1 MLTASQ
7 LDLLPL
13 PVLSLFERYHIS
25 ILEDIAR
32 RIANLDYASAAWQA
46 QRLNEAGLLY
56 QDILQRIAN
65 ISGESESVLRR
76 IFQEAG
82 VKAFRFDD
90 RIYKAA
96 GLKPLSLNIAPNVME
111 ALMVGLRKTQG
122 TLQNLVQ
129 STAVSGQDAFYN
141 ATDLAYMQISTGTL
155 DYNTAI
161 RDAVTD
167 IASQGIDVIYYAS
180 GHRDKI
186 DVAVRRATLTG
197 VNQTVG
203 EMTIARADDMGVD
216 LVETSAH
223 IGARNKGDVPENHEL
238 WQGKVFTRGL
248 DPKNKGKY
256 PDFEK
261 VTGYGTITGL
271 CGINCV
277 LGDTKISNL
286 GIRAGY
292 RRKYSGEIIV
302 IRTASGKELSV
313 TPNHPILTD
322 KGWISANSLV
332 EGNNVISRSFLNRK
346 GAISPNVHK
355 GEARIKDVFN
365 SLFVNG
371 MTTKFP
377 VSPSDFH
384 GDVTDDKVDIIFSD
398 SFLRDSFNASAF
410 KYFKEVGLSLPPSFT
425 NSFKPFGALSEVFPA
440 SFRSAHGIVRS
451 FGESVS
457 LFLRHTLQSVFH
469 SFRTIFSN
477 RNTKFCEIFTN
488 GSLGQSNFFGN
499 LIFPHA
505 RFIHG
510 KKFFGSNAS
519 ITNKVGFPVSSGVN
533 TIPFETVS
541 DCATRAIVFISNIFN
556 RRTAL
561 IHRDNIINIE
571 RKPSKGSFVHI
582 YNLSTNGEWYFA
594 NDIITHNCRH
604 SFSPFFEGLS
614 ERNYDKKTLDEYA
627 NKTVNYQGEE
637 ISWYDATQE
646 QRKIEREIR
655 EAKRVAAAVEAA
667 GLDAG
672 DEKFFVRMLQAEM
685 RSFVNQT
692 GLNRQYPRE
701 QVDPG
706 DKTPTG

>member
-13 PVLSLFERYHIS
+13 PVLNLFERYHIS

-56 QDILQRIAN
+56 QDILQRIAD

-82 VKAFRFDD
+82 VKAFRFDN

-96 GLKPLSLNIAPNVME
+96 GLQPLPLNLAPNVME

-122 TLQNLVQ
+122 TLQNLVR

-167 IASQGIDVIYYAS
+167 VASQGIDVIYYAS

-248 DPKNKGKY
+248 DPKNAGKY

-261 VTGYGTITGL
+261 VTGYGTVTGL
-271 CGINCV
+271 CGINC
-277 LGDTKISNL
+277 
-286 GIRAGY
+286 
-292 RRKYSGEIIV
+292 
-302 IRTASGKELSV
+302 
-313 TPNHPILTD
+313 
-322 KGWISANSLV
+322 
-332 EGNNVISRSFLNRK
+332 
-346 GAISPNVHK
+346 
-355 GEARIKDVFN
+355 
-365 SLFVNG
+365 
-371 MTTKFP
+371 
-377 VSPSDFH
+377 
-384 GDVTDDKVDIIFSD
+384 
-398 SFLRDSFNASAF
+398 
-410 KYFKEVGLSLPPSFT
+410 
-425 NSFKPFGALSEVFPA
+425 
-440 SFRSAHGIVRS
+440 
-451 FGESVS
+451 
-457 LFLRHTLQSVFH
+457 
-469 SFRTIFSN
+469 
-477 RNTKFCEIFTN
+477 
-488 GSLGQSNFFGN
+488 
-499 LIFPHA
+499 
-505 RFIHG
+505 
-510 KKFFGSNAS
+510 
-519 ITNKVGFPVSSGVN
+519 
-533 TIPFETVS
+533 
-541 DCATRAIVFISNIFN
+541 
-556 RRTAL
+556 
-561 IHRDNIINIE
+561 
-571 RKPSKGSFVHI
+571 
-582 YNLSTNGEWYFA
+582 
-594 NDIITHNCRH
+594 RH
-604 SFSPFFEGLS
+604 SFSVFFEGLS

-627 NKTVNYQGEE
+627 NKKVTYQGEE
-637 ISWYDATQE
+637 MSWYDATQE
-646 QRKIEREIR
+646 QRKIERDIR

-672 DEKFFVRMLQAEM
+672 DEKTVIRQLQAEM
-685 RSFVNQT
+685 RDFVNQT

-701 QVDPG
+701 QVE
-706 DKTPTG
+706 

>member
-261 VTGYGTITGL
+261 VTGYGMITGL
-271 CGINCV
+271 MGINCV
-277 LGDTKISNL
+277 LGDTRISNL

-292 RRKYSGEIIV
+292 RRKYTGEIIT
-302 IRTASGKELSV
+302 IKTASGKELSV

-322 KGWISANSLV
+322 KGWIAANFLI
-332 EGNNVISRSFLNRK
+332 EGDNVISRSLLNGK
-346 GAISPNVHK
+346 GAISPYIHK
-355 GEARIKDVFN
+355 RESRIKDIFN
-365 SLFVNG
+365 SLFIDGV
-371 MTTKFP
+371 TTRFP
-377 VSPSDFH
+377 VSSSDFH
-384 GDVTDDKVDIIFSD
+384 GDTTHSKVDIVFSD
-398 SFLRDSFNASAF
+398 SFLRDSFNASTF
-410 KYFKEVGLSLPPSFT
+410 KYFKEVGLSLPPGFT
-425 NSFKPFGALSEVFPA
+425 SSLKSFGALNEVFPA
-440 SFRSAHGIVRS
+440 SFGTAH
-451 FGESVS
+451 SVMGS
-457 LFLRHTLQSVFH
+457 LRQGMTLFLRHAFQSGFH
-469 SFRTIFSN
+469 SLRTIFSN
-477 RNTKFCEIFTN
+477 WNTKFCKVFSNCTLRQ
-488 GSLGQSNFFGN
+488 SDFFSNF
-499 LIFPHA
+499 IFPHTG
-505 RFIHG
+505 FVHS
-510 KKFFGSNAS
+510 KKFFRGNTCIADE
-519 ITNKVGFPVSSGVN
+519 IGFPISSSVN
-533 TIPFETVS
+533 IIPFETID
-541 DCATRAIVFISNIFN
+541 DCIIRAAIFIRNFLG

-571 RKPSKGSFVHI
+571 RKSSKGSSVHV

-594 NDIITHNCRH
+594 NDIISHNCRH

-627 NKTVNYQGEE
+627 NKKVTYQGEE
-637 ISWYDATQE
+637 MSWYDATQE

-672 DEKFFVRMLQAEM
+672 DEKTVIRQLQAEM

-701 QVDPG
+701 QVE
-706 DKTPTG
+706 